1 MKENNKE
8 QFDLYFTV
16 DVKPDVQENWKQGMG
31 FITKD
36 MLTQNLPKP
45 SEETII
51 LFCGPPLFEKL
62 VKTHLTDLGY
72 SDSMIFKFWI
82 YDCFV

>member
-1 MKENNKE
+1 
-8 QFDLYFTV
+8 
-16 DVKPDVQENWKQGMG
+16 
-31 FITKD
+31 

-62 VKTHLTDLGY
+62 VKTHLTDLNY
-72 SDSMIFKFWI
+72 SESMIFKF
-82 YDCFV
+82 